1 LEGSVQ
7 KLAAVTGLVLGL
19 VMIPA
24 AAGAAPIGTNACVLG
39 ATGYECDIFADYVT
53 GQSILDASGLVP
65 DWLVGYS
72 FLLNVG
78 ADLSDGIQDTD
89 VANALVIHSSYISLF
104 TPIVGSSVF
113 SSVVANAL
121 GLVAIDGT
129 SLSDGQIVGLPIA
142 GGVLQLNGVGLF
154 NTAETIPMLS
164 QIAWGLGAN
173 GGYDSLTV
181 HTGLPLPPDPDPDP
195 VPEPSTLSLI
205 AASGAIA
212 AALRRRRARRAE

>member
-1 LEGSVQ
+1 MQ

-24 AAGAAPIGTNACVLG
+24 AAGAAPIGTNGCAVG

-53 GQSILDASGLVP
+53 GQSTLDASGLAP
-65 DWLVGYS
+65 GWLVGYS

-89 VANALVIHSSYISLF
+89 VAHALVIHSSYISLF
-104 TPIVGSSVF
+104 TPLVGSSVF

-121 GLVAIDGT
+121 ALLAIDGT

-142 GGVLQLNGVGLF
+142 GGVIQLNGVGLF
-154 NTAETIPMLS
+154 NNADTIPMLS

-173 GGYDSLTV
+173 DIGGYDSLTV
-181 HTGLPLPPDPDPDP
+181 HTGLALPPDPDPDP
-195 VPEPSTLSLI
+195 VPEPGTLSLI
-205 AASGAIA
+205 AAGGAIA
-212 AALRRRRARRAE
+212 AALRRRRARRAD